1 MPLGG
6 KEQLLRAFAA
16 FENIAPDSPAQDFFG
31 SEEGKAYRV
40 PLVKFV
46 ASALQVQYGADAPS
60 MAEEL
65 VDSIQAFRDIA
76 LLIRSPVKLAEQ
88 VRRTSG
94 ASGEF
99 SGQEENEDGQLGEGA
114 LADMSGTIAEGF
126 MDRWSQGKK
135 AVSEFL
141 NLKSDFERKQELA
154 CEVDTFMT
162 GIKTLRT
169 ELARSGDVSER
180 RVAYFEDVDTLLEIL
195 FSQYVP
201 RTRVF
206 FNRTTPHQDMQSYVD
221 SRKDIIIPAVR
232 ELLFVHRLDRVY
244 DQKMANLLEGA
255 SSKTYLRSYLRST
268 IVARGF
274 QERHQPVEA
283 HDPGTGQ
290 QPQQR
295 SVTNPPAAEPA
306 PVQSEVRHPSLK
318 QSGVQTVCAAPQY
331 AVTRSKAFNALCIL
345 LFVSLFALLLLV
357 PLLHEHIPVGVARD
371 VITILAETLIAIS
384 IMALGCWLIFSGRCH
399 EVHVPALAEN
409 APGWG
414 VYESGNQC
422 NEQHAAEGVGRAEP
436 ATSPQTFVELQDMV
450 GAQSPI
456 SYAELSSRLPA

>member
-6 KEQLLRAFAA
+6 KGQLLRAFAA
-16 FENIAPDSPAQDFFG
+16 FEDIAPDSPAQDFFG

-88 VRRTSG
+88 IRRTSST
-94 ASGEF
+94 SGECN
-99 SGQEENEDGQLGEGA
+99 SQEENEDGQLGEGA

-162 GIKTLRT
+162 GIKTLRA
-169 ELARSGDVSER
+169 ELARSGDASER
-180 RVAYFEDVDTLLEIL
+180 RAVYLEDVDTLLEIL

-201 RTRVF
+201 RTGVF

-274 QERHQPVEA
+274 QERHQPVEL
-283 HDPGTGQ
+283 HNSGTSQ
-290 QPQQR
+290 QLQQR
-295 SVTNPPAAEPA
+295 SVTNPPTAEHA
-306 PVQSEVRHPSLK
+306 TVQSEIQHPNLR
-318 QSGVQTVCAAPQY
+318 QSGVQTVCTVPQY
-331 AVTRSKAFNALCIL
+331 TITRSRAFNALCIL
-345 LFVSLFALLLLV
+345 LFVSLFVLLLLV
-357 PLLHEHIPVGVARD
+357 PLLHEHIPVGGARD
-371 VITILAETLIAIS
+371 VITILAEALIAIS
-384 IMALGCWLIFSGRCH
+384 IMALGCWLIFSGHCH
-399 EVHVPALAEN
+399 EVHSPILG
-409 APGWG
+409 PGW
-414 VYESGNQC
+414 VYEPGNQC
-422 NEQHAAEGVGRAEP
+422 NERSAAERAGRSEP
-436 ATSPQTFVELQDMV
+436 STLAQTFVELQAV
-450 GAQSPI
+450 AGAQSPV
-456 SYAELSSRLPA
+456 RG